1 MGREDRHRAR
11 GRCTGGHGVARGP
24 PDRLPG
30 DVSPGRRVLLL
41 VLTCVR
47 WGATWA
53 WLSQRGQSHRKR
65 IARYGGLPLPRA
77 AHRAAIR
84 IAPTQAQLFRRN
96 FLPWPPPAKSL
107 RSRPRPCAS
116 PTPATAPPSKRAAS
130 RRTMKPRG
138 LPLPAPSAHCFV
150 RRPTV
155 RGADL
160 GSGCLVHDAAAA
172 VPDDAAAPRIA
183 SPTAGAAAGTS
194 RHAHA
199 GTSTRPTTTA

>member
-1 MGREDRHRAR
+1 MIHRAR
-11 GRCTGGHGVARGP
+11 VVEKTGNRARRRCTGGHGVARGP

-116 PTPATAPPSKRAAS
+116 PTPATAPPSKKAAS

-138 LPLPAPSAHCFV
+138 LPLPAPGAHCFV
-150 RRPTV
+150 RRRHV
-155 RGADL
+155 
-160 GSGCLVHDAAAA
+160 
-172 VPDDAAAPRIA
+172 
-183 SPTAGAAAGTS
+183 GAARILQADAGCTPPP
-194 RHAHA
+194 R
-199 GTSTRPTTTA
+199 RCPTPPPRRALLLPPPPRRVLTP